1 MGSQTLQ
8 KPQKKRKASV
18 INKLGVI
25 VMAVPIA
32 WLAQW
37 HVQSYFSKP
46 KVALVLG
53 GDIKREQFAAEFARS
68 HLDIQVWV
76 SSGSNPEYAQWVFD
90 SANIPADRFRLDY
103 QAVDTVTNFTTLVDE
118 LEQSGVD
125 SVYIVTSDYH
135 MRRALII
142 AQVVLGSRGIHFK
155 PLSVPSEREPE
166 TITRGIRDGARAVL
180 WVFTGKTG
188 SEFVRLS
195 RKISGS

>member
-1 MGSQTLQ
+1 MGSQAL
-8 KPQKKRKASV
+8 KKIPKKRRASV
-18 INKLGVI
+18 VNKLGVI
-25 VMAVPIA
+25 VMALPMA

-37 HVQSYFSKP
+37 HMQGYFSKP

-68 HLDIQVWV
+68 QSDLSVWV

-90 SANIPADRFRLDY
+90 SAHIPSDRLRLDY
-103 QAVDTVTNFTTLVDE
+103 QAVDTVTNFTTLVDD
-118 LEQSGVD
+118 LDKAGVE

-155 PLSVPSEREPE
+155 PLIVPSDREPE
-166 TITRGIRDGARAVL
+166 TLTRGIRDGARAVL
-180 WVFTGKTG
+180 WVFTGRTG

-195 RKISGS
+195 RKLSGS